1 MKNAILNETYEL
13 LREMKVVKNQSEFSR
28 EWLGKSDSYMRM
40 LKFKDIEASTS
51 CLTICGI
58 NLENYG
64 KKMIE
69 TPITKE
75 TGKRFLQLSEQCI
88 HWIKERARKTS
99 PLTQLYTNNHNPIA
113 KHVLYATTPNGQN
126 ILDNPDKIYR
136 CRGYV
141 WPSQLKAHMKEDKIQ
156 NFIYALL
163 LKNIPGVLEEII
175 NIGMHTGDD
184 NRAYRK
190 VGHAPGWNKGQI
202 TGPNGMDMLHTIIPA
217 TEREFPNINVHK
229 DNLEVLVWN
238 TTHLRGHRFKYC
250 PTRES
255 EKTICDAFL
264 AKYGRLPVGNIQN
277 PNTRNKIHG
286 TEIDHFNSL
295 FEIKD

>member
-1 MKNAILNETYEL
+1 MTNTILNETYEL
-13 LREMKVVKNQSEFSR
+13 LREMKIVKNKSEFSR
-28 EWLGKSDSYMRM
+28 EWLGKSDSYIRM
-40 LKFKDIEASTS
+40 LRFKDTEASTG
-51 CLTICGI
+51 CLAICGV
-58 NLENYG
+58 NLETYG

-69 TPITKE
+69 TPSTKE
-75 TGKRFLQLSEQCI
+75 TGKRFLELSEQCN
-88 HWIKERARKTS
+88 HVIKERARKTS
-99 PLTQLYTNNHNPIA
+99 PLTQLYTNSHNPIA
-113 KHVLYATTPNGQN
+113 EHVLYATTPNGQN
-126 ILDNPDKIYR
+126 ILDNPHKIYR
-136 CRGYV
+136 CREYV
-141 WPSQLKAHMKEDKIQ
+141 LPSQLKAHMKEDNIQ

-190 VGHAPGWNKGQI
+190 VGHAPGWNKRQL
-202 TGPNGMDMLHTIIPA
+202 TGPNGMDMLDTIIPA
-217 TEREFPNINVHK
+217 TERKFPNINVHK

-238 TTHLRGHRFKYC
+238 TTHLRGHKFNWC

-255 EKTICDAFL
+255 EKTICNAFV

-286 TEIDHFNSL
+286 PEIRQVNSL
-295 FEIKD
+295 FEFN